1 MRTYGGSE
9 FDEND
14 FILFGEKIKELTYNT
29 YLEVALEDD
38 ESPGYTE
45 HVKEELRK
53 YKLHIK
59 EELLDSYGK
68 KSKFNELNDMI
79 VKAANDEGYQEVAQS
94 GSDEFY
100 DFTGLTEQI
109 LKKIGINYVLTPD
122 ELDSIRNVLESPSPS
137 RGSNKKK
144 KATKKKKKP
153 TKKKKKPTKKKK
165 KATKKKKK
173 PTKKKKK
180 PTKKKKKP
188 TKKKKKPTKKKKK
201 PTKKK
206 KKPTKKKRTLKKR
219 RETRGGTKHERLQNG
234 NIKLTVTSY
243 SENDGAGFKTA
254 NSEDGFSMCHVASLT
269 PNGPAMKAGVTV
281 GDFLLKLNGV
291 DVRGMT
297 TQETLRL
304 LNEPKT
310 WWQKK
315 RGVDNVYEFG
325 MDDDKFSN
333 AKLCPMD
340 TLTEDAKIAAEKSV
354 QLADAE
360 ILRDMKAYLRDAPV
374 GEKNIEDWLRSSKGS
389 KDTGGDINKRIKNEE
404 GQWSKLWEKAKE
416 TLLEESGVLTLQV
429 PEGGFGLDASVE
441 ATSSPASSRPSSP
454 A

>member
-165 KATKKKKK
+165 K
-173 PTKKKKK
+173 
-180 PTKKKKKP
+180 P

-219 RETRGGTKHERLQNG
+219 DVIRGGTKHERLQNG

-243 SENDGAGFKTA
+243 SEKDEPGFKFA
-254 NSEDGFSMCHVASLT
+254 KSEDGFSMCHVASLT
-269 PNGPAMKAGVTV
+269 PNGPAMKAGVIV
-281 GDFLLKLNGV
+281 GEFLLKLNGV

-310 WWQKK
+310 WFQKK
-315 RGVDNVYEFG
+315 LGVDNVYEFG
-325 MDDDKFSN
+325 MDDDKFMD

-340 TLTEDAKIAAEKSV
+340 TLTEDAKIAAEMSV

-360 ILRDMKAYLRDAPV
+360 ILRDMKAYLREAPV

-429 PEGGFGLDASVE
+429 PEGGFDLDASVE